1 MNGIDKVLIFAS
13 SNTDTVSDINQ
24 ISGKTTVGG
33 GEALDFFSKF
43 TNETEW
49 TYMDGELI
57 QHFKNLGLYKLLI
70 VALILTICIILML
83 KLLGIRTITQDAG
96 VRAEIDNVKTLRK
109 TEKSIIARQKSLN
122 RLKGIVAALGLN
134 PGQVYADYMN
144 YNLKRAGI
152 MAPAGDRA
160 LDAFEFNALVKVGIA
175 CTTVV
180 CLFVML
186 FLNLTLGFL
195 LLLLA
200 LILWNTI
207 PNMYVR
213 SLAMEK
219 DTIIKNNFFDFYQE
233 IHYILIN
240 GGNASISKRIR
251 SYQKGVRNNPEMVRF
266 ADTCAD
272 YIDIYGEA
280 EGSTYIA
287 KEYREIPDVTKLM
300 RLIKQFNDG
309 GDIKQD
315 LIGFRDKLLLE
326 KQMRMEDEQK
336 KLVTKARLSF
346 NILMI
351 VLVQAI
357 LSAMA
362 IYLPDLTNVGS
373 FL

>member
-1 MNGIDKVLIFAS
+1 MNGIDKALIFAS

-43 TNETEW
+43 TSETEW

-57 QHFKNLGLYKLLI
+57 KHFQNLGLYKLLI

-160 LDAFEFNALVKVGIA
+160 LDAFEFNALVKAGIA

-200 LILWNTI
+200 LVMWNTI

-240 GGNASISKRIR
+240 EKLS
-251 SYQKGVRNNPEMVRF
+251 
-266 ADTCAD
+266 
-272 YIDIYGEA
+272 
-280 EGSTYIA
+280 EGC
-287 KEYREIPDVTKLM
+287 
-300 RLIKQFNDG
+300 
-309 GDIKQD
+309 
-315 LIGFRDKLLLE
+315 
-326 KQMRMEDEQK
+326 
-336 KLVTKARLSF
+336 
-346 NILMI
+346 
-351 VLVQAI
+351 
-357 LSAMA
+357 
-362 IYLPDLTNVGS
+362 
-373 FL
+373 

>member
-1 MNGIDKVLIFAS
+1 MNDIDKVLIFAS

-43 TNETEW
+43 TSETEW

-57 QHFKNLGLYKLLI
+57 QHFQNLGLYKLLI
-70 VALILTICIILML
+70 VALILTICVILML

-134 PGQVYADYMN
+134 PGQVYVDYMN

-160 LDAFEFNALVKVGIA
+160 LDAFEFNALVKTGIA
-175 CTTVV
+175 ATTVV

-200 LILWNTI
+200 LVMWNTI

>member
-57 QHFKNLGLYKLLI
+57 KHFQNLGLYKLLI

-160 LDAFEFNALVKVGIA
+160 LDAFEFNALVKAGIA

-200 LILWNTI
+200 LVMWNTI

-219 DTIIKNNFFDFYQE
+219 DIIINNNFFDFYQE

>member
-57 QHFKNLGLYKLLI
+57 KHFQNLGLYKLLI

-134 PGQVYADYMN
+134 PGQVYVDYMN

-152 MAPAGDRA
+152 MAPAGDRV
-160 LDAFEFNALVKVGIA
+160 LDAFEFNALVKAGIA

-200 LILWNTI
+200 LVMWNTI

>member
-1 MNGIDKVLIFAS
+1 
-13 SNTDTVSDINQ
+13 
-24 ISGKTTVGG
+24 
-33 GEALDFFSKF
+33 
-43 TNETEW
+43 
-49 TYMDGELI
+49 
-57 QHFKNLGLYKLLI
+57 
-70 VALILTICIILML
+70 
-83 KLLGIRTITQDAG
+83 
-96 VRAEIDNVKTLRK
+96 
-109 TEKSIIARQKSLN
+109 
-122 RLKGIVAALGLN
+122 
-134 PGQVYADYMN
+134 
-144 YNLKRAGI
+144 
-152 MAPAGDRA
+152 
-160 LDAFEFNALVKVGIA
+160 
-175 CTTVV
+175 
-180 CLFVML
+180 
-186 FLNLTLGFL
+186 
-195 LLLLA
+195 
-200 LILWNTI
+200 
-207 PNMYVR
+207 
-213 SLAMEK
+213 
-219 DTIIKNNFFDFYQE
+219 
-233 IHYILIN
+233 
-240 GGNASISKRIR
+240 
-251 SYQKGVRNNPEMVRF
+251 MVRF

>member
-57 QHFKNLGLYKLLI
+57 KHFQNLGLYKLLI

-160 LDAFEFNALVKVGIA
+160 LDAFEFNALVKAGIA

-200 LILWNTI
+200 LVMWNTI

-219 DTIIKNNFFDFYQE
+219 DTIIKNNFFEFYQE

>member
-43 TNETEW
+43 TSETEW

-57 QHFKNLGLYKLLI
+57 QHFQNLGLYKLLI

-160 LDAFEFNALVKVGIA
+160 LDAFEFNALVKTGIA

-180 CLFVML
+180 CLLVML

-200 LILWNTI
+200 LVMWNTI

>member
-57 QHFKNLGLYKLLI
+57 QHFQNLGLYKLLI
-70 VALILTICIILML
+70 VALILTICVILML

-160 LDAFEFNALVKVGIA
+160 LDAFEFNALVKAGIA

-200 LILWNTI
+200 LVMWNTI

>member
-43 TNETEW
+43 TSETEW

-57 QHFKNLGLYKLLI
+57 QHFQNLGLYKLLI

-160 LDAFEFNALVKVGIA
+160 LDAFEFNALVKAGIA

-200 LILWNTI
+200 LVMWNTI

>member
-43 TNETEW
+43 TSETEW

-57 QHFKNLGLYKLLI
+57 QHFQNLGLYKLLI
-70 VALILTICIILML
+70 AALILTICIILML

-160 LDAFEFNALVKVGIA
+160 LDAFEFNALVKAGIA

-200 LILWNTI
+200 LVMWNTI

>member
-57 QHFKNLGLYKLLI
+57 KHFQNLGLYKLLI

-160 LDAFEFNALVKVGIA
+160 LDAFEFNALVKAGIA

-200 LILWNTI
+200 LVMWNTI

-219 DTIIKNNFFDFYQE
+219 DTIINNNFFDFYQE

>member
-1 MNGIDKVLIFAS
+1 MSGIDKVLIFAS

-43 TNETEW
+43 TSETEW

-57 QHFKNLGLYKLLI
+57 QHFQNLGLYKLLI

-160 LDAFEFNALVKVGIA
+160 LDAFEFNALVKAGIA

-200 LILWNTI
+200 LVMWNTI

>member
-1 MNGIDKVLIFAS
+1 MSGIDKVLIFAS

-57 QHFKNLGLYKLLI
+57 KHFQNLGLYKLLI

-160 LDAFEFNALVKVGIA
+160 LDAFEFNALVKAGIA

-200 LILWNTI
+200 LVMWNTI

>member
-1 MNGIDKVLIFAS
+1 MNGIDKALIFAS

-43 TNETEW
+43 TSETEW

-57 QHFKNLGLYKLLI
+57 QHFQNLGLYKLLI

-134 PGQVYADYMN
+134 PGQVYVDYMN

-160 LDAFEFNALVKVGIA
+160 LDAFEFNALVKAGIA

-195 LLLLA
+195 LLLLV
-200 LILWNTI
+200 LVLWNTI

>member
-43 TNETEW
+43 TSETEW

-57 QHFKNLGLYKLLI
+57 QHFQNLGLYKLLI

-160 LDAFEFNALVKVGIA
+160 LDAFEFNALVKAGIA

-200 LILWNTI
+200 LVLWNTI

-315 LIGFRDKLLLE
+315 LIGFRDTLLLE

>member
-57 QHFKNLGLYKLLI
+57 KHFQNLGLYKLLI

-152 MAPAGDRA
+152 MAPAGDRV
-160 LDAFEFNALVKVGIA
+160 LDAFEFNALVKAGIA

-200 LILWNTI
+200 LVMWNTI

>member
-57 QHFKNLGLYKLLI
+57 KHFQNLGLYKLLI

-160 LDAFEFNALVKVGIA
+160 LDAFEFNALVKAGIA

-186 FLNLTLGFL
+186 FFNLTLGFL

-200 LILWNTI
+200 LVMWNTI

-219 DTIIKNNFFDFYQE
+219 DTIINNNFFDFYQE

>member
-1 MNGIDKVLIFAS
+1 MNGIDKALIFAS

-43 TNETEW
+43 TSETEW

-57 QHFKNLGLYKLLI
+57 QHFQNLGLYKLLI
-70 VALILTICIILML
+70 VALILTICVILML

-134 PGQVYADYMN
+134 PGQVYVDYMN

-160 LDAFEFNALVKVGIA
+160 LDAFEFNALVKAGIA
-175 CTTVV
+175 STTVV

-200 LILWNTI
+200 LVLWNTI

>member
-57 QHFKNLGLYKLLI
+57 KHFQNLGLYKLLI

-109 TEKSIIARQKSLN
+109 TEKRIIARQKSLN

-152 MAPAGDRA
+152 MAPAGDRV
-160 LDAFEFNALVKVGIA
+160 LDAFEFNALVKAGIA

-200 LILWNTI
+200 LVMWNTI

>member
-57 QHFKNLGLYKLLI
+57 KHFQNLGLYKLLI

-160 LDAFEFNALVKVGIA
+160 LDAFEFNALVKAGIA

-200 LILWNTI
+200 LVMWNTI

-219 DTIIKNNFFDFYQE
+219 DTIINNNFFDFYQE

-362 IYLPDLTNVGS
+362 IYLPDITNVGS

>member
-57 QHFKNLGLYKLLI
+57 KHFQNLGLYKLLI

-83 KLLGIRTITQDAG
+83 KLFGIRTITQDAG

-152 MAPAGDRA
+152 MAPAGDRV
-160 LDAFEFNALVKVGIA
+160 LDAFEFNALVKAGIA

-200 LILWNTI
+200 LVMWNTI

>member
-33 GEALDFFSKF
+33 VEALDFFSKF

-57 QHFKNLGLYKLLI
+57 KHFQNLGLYKLLI

-160 LDAFEFNALVKVGIA
+160 LDAFEFNALVKAGIA

-200 LILWNTI
+200 LVMWNTI

-219 DTIIKNNFFDFYQE
+219 DTIINNNFFDFYQE

>member
-43 TNETEW
+43 TSETEW

-57 QHFKNLGLYKLLI
+57 QHFQNLGLYKLLI

-160 LDAFEFNALVKVGIA
+160 LDAFEFNALVKAGIA

-200 LILWNTI
+200 LVLWNTI